1 MLGTVHVPVDMPL
14 RMALRAGLLRQS
26 AAIVCCV
33 KEVADQ
39 NAWRGGELP
48 WDPRVELGG
57 AY

>member
-33 KEVADQ
+33 KE
-39 NAWRGGELP
+39 NAWRGGALP
-48 WDPRVELGG
+48 WDPRVELRG